1 MYNSGAGLFAF
12 LLQLILYRKALGK
25 DAVQAGSKTASRF
38 RAFLIASEGF
48 FLFDAAWG
56 FLYENRGISAVF
68 PFLYSATVFYF
79 IFMLLTML
87 TWARYIVAFLDK
99 RGRRSKTL
107 LYAVWAIFT
116 LGLIQLMV
124 NRFFPFIFSYT
135 DDHEYVMEPGR
146 YISIALQIALYVV
159 ISSYLLYIAVRSRG
173 RERERYA
180 AVGFT
185 TLMLEVF
192 QIHQFFGPQMPF
204 YTMGLVLGTAIIN
217 SYVINSELRDK
228 ETYDNIA
235 TILAEGYEVMFYID
249 INTGEFLE
257 FSKSSQYESMEV
269 PTAGKDFY
277 TETRENAARY
287 AHPDDREFAVSLY
300 YKDVLV
306 GNLEGRKSFSY
317 KYRIKVGEAYK
328 FFLFTVMRA
337 HDDRHFVLYVKDIE
351 EDIMVEAQR
360 KENQKKQVTF
370 TRIAESLASNYD
382 MIYYVDVRNS
392 HYISYETS
400 NIYGQ
405 LEIQQSGDDFF
416 AESLENIPQIVH
428 KSDRDAVTTFLS
440 RDNMI
445 SALEDKK
452 MRSLDYR
459 LMVNGKPQY
468 CRMVVRKTSDGNHFI
483 IGVEN
488 VDAEVRKAKQQLK
501 ALNTEKELARR
512 DELTGIKNK
521 NAFTELEQTVQSNL
535 DKGVDYFPF
544 AIVVCDTNNLKVI
557 NDTEGHV
564 AGDEYLKASAKLLC
578 DIYVHSP
585 VFRVGGD
592 EFAVFLQSSDY
603 ANREALLQKLRDRVL
618 ENQRTNA
625 RPILASGMSEFIQ
638 GTDALVSEVFE
649 RADRE
654 MYENK
659 AELKGGQPQAVR

>member
-1 MYNSGAGLFAF
+1 MYNSGVGLFA
-12 LLQLILYRKALGK
+12 LALHLILYRKALGK
-25 DAVQAGSKTASRF
+25 DAVQAGSKTAARF
-38 RAFLIASEGF
+38 RAFLIASAGF
-48 FLFDAAWG
+48 FVMDAVWG
-56 FLYENRGISAVF
+56 ALYENRAISTLF
-68 PFLYSATVFYF
+68 PILYSVTVFYF

-87 TWARYIVAFLDK
+87 TWIRYIIAYLNK
-99 RGRRSKTL
+99 RRLRPKAL

-116 LGLIQLMV
+116 LGLLQLMI
-124 NRFFPFIFSYT
+124 NRFVPFIFSFT

-159 ISSYLLYIAVRSRG
+159 TSSYLLYMAARSRG

-185 TLMLEVF
+185 TLMMEVF
-192 QIHQFFGPQMPF
+192 QILQFFGPQLPF
-204 YTMGLVLGTAIIN
+204 YSIGLALGTAIIN
-217 SYVINSELRDK
+217 SYVISSELRDK
-228 ETYDNIA
+228 DTYDNIA

-257 FSKSSQYESMEV
+257 FSKSSQYDSMDV

-277 TETRENAARY
+277 AETRANALRY
-287 AHPDDREFAVSLY
+287 AHPDDREFAESLY
-300 YKDVLV
+300 YKDVMV
-306 GNLEGRKSFSY
+306 NNLEGRKSFSY

-360 KENQKKQVTF
+360 KENQKKQITF

-405 LEIQQSGDDFF
+405 LEIQKSGDDFF
-416 AESLENIPQIVH
+416 AESLENVPQIVH
-428 KSDRDAVTTFLS
+428 KGDRDVVTAFLS
-440 RDNMI
+440 RDNMV
-445 SALEDKK
+445 SALENKK

-521 NAFTELEQTVQSNL
+521 NAYTELEQTIQSNI
-535 DKGVDYFPF
+535 DKGVDYFPISRLRSSYAMPTILKLSTIQKATWQAMNTSRPRQSF
-544 AIVVCDTNNLKVI
+544 SAIYMYTAPYSGSAAMSSRYSCRAVITQTARRFYRSCVTACWRISAQMPDRYWRRVCPN
-557 NDTEGHV
+557 
-564 AGDEYLKASAKLLC
+564 S
-578 DIYVHSP
+578 
-585 VFRVGGD
+585 FRVPTLSYPRYLSAPTGKCTRIR
-592 EFAVFLQSSDY
+592 L
-603 ANREALLQKLRDRVL
+603 N
-618 ENQRTNA
+618 
-625 RPILASGMSEFIQ
+625 
-638 GTDALVSEVFE
+638 
-649 RADRE
+649 
-654 MYENK
+654 
-659 AELKGGQPQAVR
+659 